1 MIEVNKLF
9 NQAYIEIEKL
19 WAKYDVLSNFTN
31 LPKNLN
37 LKNLKTNKLPV
48 TDKILNFSSNMN
60 SDTRDLHHALKDL
73 TYFVNWEPGYGE
85 QDVGKD
91 FLNNYGFFEL
101 IGPTGH
107 FETSEMALYVNYLEK
122 NTHYPLHNHE
132 AEELYFVLSGEA
144 KFESTNEKSEL
155 LTSTRTRFHKS
166 YQPHAITTSNQQ
178 ILSIV
183 IWKNKFENISKIIHQ

>member
-144 KFESTNEKSEL
+144 KFESANEKSEL
-155 LTSTRTRFHKS
+155 LTSTKTRFHKS
-166 YQPHAITTSNQQ
+166 FQPHAITTSNQQ